1 MLKVKIT
8 CFFCVHNTAATR
20 LEKGLFFAGLNM
32 ARKRQH
38 LSAAARA
45 RRRQQRDR
53 DRRCSEQQSEQA
65 DTTTPTASPAPTSLA
80 EDVLASSR
88 RNK

>member
-8 CFFCVHNTAATR
+8 CFFVCTILQLLVLSKAC
-20 LEKGLFFAGLNM
+20 FFAGLNM